1 MSEAEDR
8 DRLRVSAM
16 IQAAEEAKRD
26 SAGGKAAFLQP
37 GLAQKAVLLDLIHLT
52 ESAEKTSVSLKKLN
66 PNLPWEKL
74 SRMRNHGLVHEYG
87 EVDLEELWNFVRDEL
102 PRLRTKLERLKY
114 TSKSE

>member
-1 MSEAEDR
+1 MSDVGDR

-16 IQAAEEAKRD
+16 IQAAEEVRRD
-26 SAGGKAAFLQP
+26 SAGGKTAFLQP

-52 ESAEKTSVSLKKLN
+52 ESAEKTSASLKKLN

-87 EVDLEELWNFVRDEL
+87 EVDLEELWNFVRDDL
-102 PRLRTKLERLKY
+102 PRLRATLERLKY
-114 TSKSE
+114 TSKSQ